1 MRSHMML
8 QTEQV
13 GDMAVNCYIFCNKDT
28 KKCIIFDPGAEG
40 NLIRGVIDANGMT
53 PEAILLTHGH
63 FDHIGA
69 IDTLKGFYPNIEV
82 YAGYEERM
90 CLSDID
96 VNLSGMFGRPC
107 TVNADHY
114 FEDQERFEMIGA
126 HFKCIFTPGHT
137 KGSVCFY
144 AIEDEF
150 LISGDT
156 LFAGSVGRTD
166 FPGGDSKELLT
177 SIRQRLD
184 PIPDYIRVYPGHG
197 PATTMEIERAENP
210 FM

>member
-1 MRSHMML
+1 MRSHMMMRM
-8 QTEQV
+8 EQV
-13 GDMAVNCYIFCNKDT
+13 GDMAENCYIFCNKDT

-40 NLIRGVIDANGMT
+40 NLIRSRIDADGMT

-69 IDTLKGFYPNIEV
+69 VATLKGFYPNIKV
-82 YAGYEERM
+82 YAGYEERE

-96 VNLSGMFGRPC
+96 INLSGSFSRPC
-107 TVNADHY
+107 TVLADEY
-114 FEDQERFEMIGA
+114 FNDQQRFEMIGA

-150 LISGDT
+150 VISGDT

-166 FPGGDSKELLT
+166 FPGGDSKEILR
-177 SIRQRLD
+177 SIRERLD
-184 PIPDYIRVYPGHG
+184 PLPDYVKVFPGHG
-197 PATTMEIERAENP
+197 PTTTMEIERAENP